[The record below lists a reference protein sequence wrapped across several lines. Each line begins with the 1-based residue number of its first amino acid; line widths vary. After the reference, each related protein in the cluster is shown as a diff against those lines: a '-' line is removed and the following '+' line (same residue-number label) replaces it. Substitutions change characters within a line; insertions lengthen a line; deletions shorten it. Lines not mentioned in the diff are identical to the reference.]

1 VDNARVFGSITKF
14 EKQADGT
21 LYVEGIASSESVD
34 SQGEIVKAS
43 AIKAA
48 ATDYLKFPAVRE
60 MHQLIAAGKALG
72 LDVGEDGKTYI
83 AAKIVDPIAIRK
95 IEEGVYK
102 GFSIGGS
109 VPPGGRNKDDPKIIE
124 QLKLSEISLVDRPAN
139 PDCVVT
145 LFKAEAEPPG
155 SAKAAPAAKGM
166 YQVAWAAQLCQDLA
180 SLASEAR
187 WEADFEGD
195 DSKVPGRLKSLC
207 VELCDILKE
216 LVAEEADELVATE
229 KIAADAALE
238 FVNKPGALKKSERVA
253 ILARALLAA
262 GKGKSIDA
270 VEAVA
275 TKAGDALKPLIA
287 ERDELKK
294 RVADLALEL
303 KAKGV
308 PKDPKFIETAVK
320 LEEMQKAYDAA
331 EKATAEAGAALR
343 KMMTERDELVKQR
356 EQLQQDAATATAKF
370 TEAIDKVTEERDEL
384 ATQRDNLIKR
394 VAVAEVKLAT
404 KGVLKVVPVAK
415 EQDVDAPVAEEG
427 TKPPEGTPERA
438 IYELKKVH
446 SRGGKA
452 FALGPAGS

>member
-145 LFKAEAEPPG
+145 LFKADAEPP
-155 SAKAAPAAKGM
+155 A
-166 YQVAWAAQLCQDLA
+166 VRA
-180 SLASEAR
+180 SGAR
-187 WEADFEGD
+187 GEGH
-195 DSKVPGRLKSLC
+195 VPGR
-207 VELCDILKE
+207 VGR
-216 LVAEEADELVATE
+216 
-229 KIAADAALE
+229 AAL
-238 FVNKPGALKKSERVA
+238 PGPR
-253 ILARALLAA
+253 LARVGSAMGSRLR
-262 GKGKSIDA
+262 G
-270 VEAVA
+270 
-275 TKAGDALKPLIA
+275 
-287 ERDELKK
+287 R
-294 RVADLALEL
+294 RVQGSRPA
-303 KAKGV
+303 
-308 PKDPKFIETAVK
+308 
-320 LEEMQKAYDAA
+320 
-331 EKATAEAGAALR
+331 
-343 KMMTERDELVKQR
+343 
-356 EQLQQDAATATAKF
+356 
-370 TEAIDKVTEERDEL
+370 
-384 ATQRDNLIKR
+384 
-394 VAVAEVKLAT
+394 
-404 KGVLKVVPVAK
+404 
-415 EQDVDAPVAEEG
+415 QDVSASSCATSSRNSSPR
-427 TKPPEGTPERA
+427 KPTSWSPPRRSRPTPRSSSST
-438 IYELKKVH
+438 
-446 SRGGKA
+446 SRGR
-452 FALGPAGS
+452 

>member
-1 VDNARVFGSITKF
+1 VRARSSRTVDNARVFGSITKF

-155 SAKAAPAAKGM
+155 SAP
-166 YQVAWAAQLCQDLA
+166 
-180 SLASEAR
+180 R
-187 WEADFEGD
+187 R
-195 DSKVPGRLKSLC
+195 P
-207 VELCDILKE
+207 
-216 LVAEEADELVATE
+216 
-229 KIAADAALE
+229 
-238 FVNKPGALKKSERVA
+238 PP
-253 ILARALLAA
+253 RAC
-262 GKGKSIDA
+262 
-270 VEAVA
+270 
-275 TKAGDALKPLIA
+275 T
-287 ERDELKK
+287 R
-294 RVADLALEL
+294 
-303 KAKGV
+303 
-308 PKDPKFIETAVK
+308 
-320 LEEMQKAYDAA
+320 
-331 EKATAEAGAALR
+331 
-343 KMMTERDELVKQR
+343 
-356 EQLQQDAATATAKF
+356 
-370 TEAIDKVTEERDEL
+370 
-384 ATQRDNLIKR
+384 
-394 VAVAEVKLAT
+394 
-404 KGVLKVVPVAK
+404 
-415 EQDVDAPVAEEG
+415 
-427 TKPPEGTPERA
+427 
-438 IYELKKVH
+438 
-446 SRGGKA
+446 SRGRRSSARTSPRSRRRRDGKPTSRA
-452 FALGPAGS
+452 TIPRFPAGSRGLRRAVRHPQGTRRRGSRRADRHREDRGNAALDSSTSRAR